1 MSKTSNILSKQLIF
15 FLILFTFLF
24 TINFWCFNISFYN
37 KQHNKIKL
45 YDQSISEYI
54 GIDDKQLEDLIIFV
68 LDYLNDKN
76 DSLDLEMNIKG
87 EDREVFTQDEKDH
100 MVDVKKLNLN
110 ARYVMIISFVLVLL
124 ISIYLIK
131 KHISINYIFITYKK
145 GLLYFLLFFSLLAF
159 WILIDFDS
167 FWTFFHKIFFA
178 GNELWLL
185 NLKKDI
191 LIMIVPPEFFNN
203 LVIRIL
209 ITFLGLLFIIF
220 ISLYLT
226 NNRKKTYD

>member
-1 MSKTSNILSKQLIF
+1 MSKTNNILCKLLIF
-15 FLILFTFLF
+15 FLIIFTFLF
-24 TINFWCFNISFYN
+24 TVNFWCFNISFYN

-54 GIDDKQLEDLIIFV
+54 GIDDKQLEDLTIFV

-76 DSLDLEMNIKG
+76 DFLDLEMNIKG
-87 EDREVFTQDEKDH
+87 EKREVFTQDEKDH

-110 ARYVMIISFVLVLL
+110 ARHVMIISFIIVIL

-131 KHISINYIFITYKK
+131 KHISINNIFIAYKK

-209 ITFLGLLFIIF
+209 ITFLGLLFLIF
-220 ISLYLT
+220 ISLYLI

>member
-1 MSKTSNILSKQLIF
+1 MSKTSNILSKLLVF

-24 TINFWCFNISFYN
+24 TVNFWCFNISFYN
-37 KQHNKIKL
+37 KQHNKIEL

-54 GIDDKQLEDLIIFV
+54 GIDDKQLEDLTIFV

-131 KHISINYIFITYKK
+131 KHISINYIFTAYKK
-145 GLLYFLLFFSLLAF
+145 GLIYFLLFFSLLAF

-220 ISLYLT
+220 ISLYLI

>member
-1 MSKTSNILSKQLIF
+1 MSKTSNILSKLLVF

-24 TINFWCFNISFYN
+24 TVNFWCFNISFYN

-54 GIDDKQLEDLIIFV
+54 GIDDKQLEDLTIFV

-110 ARYVMIISFVLVLL
+110 ARYVMIISFIIVIL
-124 ISIYLIK
+124 ISIYFIK
-131 KHISINYIFITYKK
+131 KHILISNIFIAYKK
-145 GLLYFLLFFSLLAF
+145 GLIYFLLFFSLLAF

-209 ITFLGLLFIIF
+209 ITFLESLFIFF
-220 ISLYLT
+220 ISLYLI

>member
-1 MSKTSNILSKQLIF
+1 MSKTSNILSKLLVF

-24 TINFWCFNISFYN
+24 TVNFWCFNISFYN
-37 KQHNKIKL
+37 KHHNKIKL

-54 GIDDKQLEDLIIFV
+54 GIDDKQLEDLTIFV

-131 KHISINYIFITYKK
+131 KHISINYIFTAYKK
-145 GLLYFLLFFSLLAF
+145 CLLYFLLFFSLLAF

-220 ISLYLT
+220 ISLYLI

>member
-1 MSKTSNILSKQLIF
+1 MSKTSNILSKLLVF

-24 TINFWCFNISFYN
+24 TVNFWCFNISFYN

-54 GIDDKQLEDLIIFV
+54 GIDDKQLEDLTIFV

-110 ARYVMIISFVLVLL
+110 ARYVMIISFIIVIL

-131 KHISINYIFITYKK
+131 KHISISNIFIAYKK
-145 GLLYFLLFFSLLAF
+145 GLIYFLLFFSLLAF

-203 LVIRIL
+203 LVIRNL

-220 ISLYLT
+220 ICLYLI

>member
-1 MSKTSNILSKQLIF
+1 MSKTSNILSKLLVF

-24 TINFWCFNISFYN
+24 TVNFWCFNISFYN

-54 GIDDKQLEDLIIFV
+54 GIDDKQLEDLTIFV

-124 ISIYLIK
+124 ISIYSIK

-220 ISLYLT
+220 ISLYLI

>member
-1 MSKTSNILSKQLIF
+1 MSKTSNILSKLLVF

-24 TINFWCFNISFYN
+24 TVNFWCFNISFYN

-54 GIDDKQLEDLIIFV
+54 GIDDKQLEDLTIFV

-110 ARYVMIISFVLVLL
+110 ARYVMIISFIIVIL

-131 KHISINYIFITYKK
+131 KHISISNIFIAYKK
-145 GLLYFLLFFSLLAF
+145 GLIYFLLFFSLLAF

-209 ITFLGLLFIIF
+209 ITFLGLLFIFF
-220 ISLYLT
+220 ISLYLI

>member
-1 MSKTSNILSKQLIF
+1 MSKTSNILSKLLVF

-24 TINFWCFNISFYN
+24 TVNFWCFNISFYN

-54 GIDDKQLEDLIIFV
+54 GIDDKQLEDLTIFV

-110 ARYVMIISFVLVLL
+110 ARYVMIISFIIVIL
-124 ISIYLIK
+124 ISIYFIK
-131 KHISINYIFITYKK
+131 KHILISNIFIAYKK
-145 GLLYFLLFFSLLAF
+145 GLIYFLLFFSLLAF

-220 ISLYLT
+220 ISLYLI

>member
-1 MSKTSNILSKQLIF
+1 MSKTSNILSKLLVF

-24 TINFWCFNISFYN
+24 TVNFWCFNISFYN

-54 GIDDKQLEDLIIFV
+54 GIDDKQLKDLTIFV

-220 ISLYLT
+220 ISLYLI

>member
-1 MSKTSNILSKQLIF
+1 MSKTSNILSKLLVF

-24 TINFWCFNISFYN
+24 TVNFWCFNISFYN

-54 GIDDKQLEDLIIFV
+54 GIDDKQLENLTIFV

-110 ARYVMIISFVLVLL
+110 ARYVMIISFIIVIL

-131 KHISINYIFITYKK
+131 KHISISNIFIAYKK
-145 GLLYFLLFFSLLAF
+145 GLIYFLLFFSLLAF

-209 ITFLGLLFIIF
+209 ITFLGLLFIFF
-220 ISLYLT
+220 ISLYLI

>member
-1 MSKTSNILSKQLIF
+1 MSKTSNILSKLLVF

-24 TINFWCFNISFYN
+24 TVNFWCFNISFYN

-54 GIDDKQLEDLIIFV
+54 GIDDKKLEDLTIFV

-220 ISLYLT
+220 ISLYLI